1 MQLEAESVLEYIVDN
16 TVGVDATASR
26 LAARYR
32 LSGKLGEGAF
42 SQVWRGQRLGGG
54 EPCALKCIGL
64 ESLDDDDEALEM
76 LANEVAA
83 LRAAAQGLGAAQ
95 RRHVLGLREV
105 VRTSEEVCLVVD
117 LVAGSELFELIE
129 RHGALPEPM
138 VRHLVRQ
145 LLGALAA
152 LHGLGI
158 CHRDIKCE
166 NAMVTGLHSA
176 ASATLVLIDFGYA
189 AVTKAS
195 PPTLTGD
202 HAEGSVGGEG
212 VGVGGHAP

>member
-1 MQLEAESVLEYIVDN
+1 MQADGVLEYIVDH
-16 TVGVDATASR
+16 TVGVDVTAISLASR
-26 LAARYR
+26 YD

-54 EPCALKCIGL
+54 DACALKCIDL

-76 LANEVAA
+76 LATEVAA
-83 LRAAAQGLGAAQ
+83 LRAAALGLGAEQ

-105 VRTSEEVCLVVD
+105 VRTAEEVCLVVD

-129 RHGALPEPM
+129 RHGPLPDPM

-152 LHGLGI
+152 LHGHATQASNPG
-158 CHRDIKCE
+158 R
-166 NAMVTGLHSA
+166 AGRVPGRSA
-176 ASATLVLIDFGYA
+176 AHTFGPRPEQAGYLPSRHQ
-189 AVTKAS
+189 V
-195 PPTLTGD
+195 
-202 HAEGSVGGEG
+202 
-212 VGVGGHAP
+212 

>member
-1 MQLEAESVLEYIVDN
+1 MEAESVLEYIVDN
-16 TVGVDATASR
+16 TVGVDATASS
-26 LAARYR
+26 LAARYE

-76 LANEVAA
+76 LANEVEA

-117 LVAGSELFELIE
+117 LVAGSEFL
-129 RHGALPEPM
+129 
-138 VRHLVRQ
+138 
-145 LLGALAA
+145 
-152 LHGLGI
+152 
-158 CHRDIKCE
+158 K
-166 NAMVTGLHSA
+166 S
-176 ASATLVLIDFGYA
+176 
-189 AVTKAS
+189 
-195 PPTLTGD
+195 LT
-202 HAEGSVGGEG
+202 
-212 VGVGGHAP
+212 